1 MFNLK
6 NLKFIWVKFAIH
18 NHKNKQRVIKKRALP
33 IEINLDKTQVLKQ
46 SPANQR

>member
-18 NHKNKQRVIKKRALP
+18 HDKNKQRVIKKRTIA
-33 IEINLDKTQVLKQ
+33 IEINKD
-46 SPANQR
+46 